1 MQKLILFLLL
11 TFVTQNSFS
20 QSHYEKA
27 TKHFE
32 NANYYFAIQEAEKGI
47 KSGDKNPELL
57 HLKLVAESYQ
67 LFAQNNLVEAKNSF
81 ENAVENFPTS
91 FFGNYGLGLVCSE
104 MLIHTEAIPALRRAF
119 ELNSQNPEVT
129 YNLANVYRSLGEN
142 PNSKK
147 WFEKTLE
154 IDSNYSQANLGLGI
168 LSYRKGNFVEAEN
181 FYRKALAKNSE
192 VPKLHF
198 CLGQALLK
206 QEKIPEAIAEITKE
220 IELFPETLEA
230 YNLLGKAYIK
240 AGEIR
245 GADRAF
251 KLFKKLQPLQDRLN
265 LFTLALKVAPNNPQN
280 NANIAKF
287 YFNAYNNQKAEE
299 SYKKAIELDSN
310 FAEAHLGLGMVLFE
324 EKRNLEAI
332 KSFLKAIELNSNDS
346 KAYVYLASIYFET
359 NSNLDEAKSLTEKAI
374 RLEPTAP
381 AFDTLGL
388 IYLKLGD
395 KVKARENFQKAL
407 NLAPTNKAYQQHLG
421 LSLSKENE

>member
-1 MQKLILFLLL
+1 MVQLA
-11 TFVTQNSFS
+11 FS

-32 NANYYFAIQEAEKGI
+32 NANYNFAIQEAEKGI

-57 HLKLVAESYQ
+57 HLKLVAESYN
-67 LFAQNNLVEAKNSF
+67 LFAQNNLVEAKKSF
-81 ENAVENFPTS
+81 EKAVKKFPTS

-104 MLIHTEAIPALRRAF
+104 MQIHFEAISALGKSF
-119 ELNSQNPEVT
+119 ELNSRNPEIT
-129 YNLANVYRSLGEN
+129 YNLANVYRSLGN
-142 PNSKK
+142 VPNSKK

-154 IDSNYSQANLGLGI
+154 IDPNFAQANLGLGI
-168 LSYRKGNFVEAEN
+168 LSYRKGDFEEAEK
-181 FYRKALAKNSE
+181 FYRKALEQNSAI
-192 VPKLHF
+192 PKLHF
-198 CLGQALLK
+198 RLGQTLLK

-220 IELFPETLEA
+220 VELFPETLEA

-265 LFTLALKVAPNNPQN
+265 LFTLALKIAPNNPQN
-280 NANIAKF
+280 HANLAKF
-287 YFNAYNNQKAEE
+287 YYNAYNSQKAEE
-299 SYKKAIELDSN
+299 SYRKAIELNPN

-324 EKRNLEAI
+324 EKKNLEAI
-332 KSFLKAIELNSNDS
+332 KSFLKTIELNPKDS
-346 KAYVYLASIYFET
+346 RAYVYLASVYFET
-359 NSNLDEAKSLTEKAI
+359 NTNLDEAKSLTEKAI

-395 KVKARENFQKAL
+395 KAKARENFQKAL
-407 NLAPTNKAYQQHLG
+407 NLAPNNKAYQQHLG
-421 LSLSKENE
+421 MTINSEQ

>member
-1 MQKLILFLLL
+1 MQKFILFILL
-11 TFVTQNSFS
+11 TFTTQLAFS

-27 TKHFE
+27 AKHFE
-32 NANYYFAIQEAEKGI
+32 NAKYHLAIEEAEKGI
-47 KSGDKNPELL
+47 KSGDQNPELL

-67 LFAQNNLVEAKNSF
+67 LFAQNNLVEAKKSF
-81 ENAVENFPTS
+81 EKSVEKFPTS

-104 MLIHTEAIPALRRAF
+104 MLIHTEAIPALKKAF

-129 YNLANVYRSLGEN
+129 YNLANVYRSLGDN
-142 PNSKK
+142 ANAQK
-147 WFEKTLE
+147 WFKKTLE
-154 IDSNYSQANLGLGI
+154 INPNFAQANLGLGI
-168 LSYRKGNFVEAEN
+168 LDYRKGNFAEAEK
-181 FYRKALAKNSE
+181 FYRKALGKNSE
-192 VPKLHF
+192 IPKLHF
-198 CLGQALLK
+198 RLGQTLLK

-265 LFTLALKVAPNNPQN
+265 LFTLALKVSPNNPQN
-280 NANIAKF
+280 HANLAKF
-287 YFNAYNNQKAEE
+287 YYNAYNNKKAEE
-299 SYKKAIELDSN
+299 SYKKTIELDSN
-310 FAEAHLGLGMVLFE
+310 FSEAHLGLGMVLFE
-324 EKRNLEAI
+324 EKKNLEAI
-332 KSFLKAIELNSNDS
+332 KSFLKTIELNPNDS
-346 KAYVYLASIYFET
+346 RAYVYLASVYFET
-359 NSNLDEAKSLTEKAI
+359 NTNLDEAKSLTEKAI
-374 RLEPTAP
+374 QLEPTAP

-395 KVKARENFQKAL
+395 KVKARENFQKAI

-421 LSLSKENE
+421 MTISKEQ